1 MLNEKIIF
9 AGFGGQGVIS
19 AGKLLAIASMREGKE
34 VSHIPSYGAEM
45 RGGTANCSV
54 TVSDEPI
61 ASAIVHKPTI
71 CIVLNEPSL
80 DKFEPMLEEGG
91 ILIYNTSKINR
102 KPVRTDI
109 QVFEVPCNDI
119 SERNGSIR
127 AANMAAIGALLKLKP
142 ELANLESMKNALDEG
157 ISERNHKFNPTN
169 MMIMEEAFNS
179 VNK

>member
-1 MLNEKIIF
+1 MEKIIF

-45 RGGTANCSV
+45 RGGTANCAV
-54 TVSDEPI
+54 VVSDDEI

-80 DKFEPMLEEGG
+80 DKFESLIESGG
-91 ILIYNTSKINR
+91 ILIYNSSIINR
-102 KPVRTDI
+102 KPQREDI
-109 QVFEVPCNDI
+109 KIYSIPCNDI
-119 SERNGSIR
+119 SEHNGSIR
-127 AANMAAIGALLKLKP
+127 AANMAALGALLKVKP
-142 ELANLESMKNALDEG
+142 ELATMESMKMALVEG

-169 MMIMEEAFNS
+169 IKVMEEAYS
-179 VNK
+179 YLK